1 MSGGHR
7 ADDPRSL
14 KPSDPVSTILSW
26 VSSRG
31 IEVRV
36 WPAGDGEAEGGAPP
50 HPILYL
56 VDADAAP
63 PVCSDG
69 EDWVRRPLDFGEVR
83 SRCDRLVQ
91 VARETGT
98 MVVRVDD
105 DDVLHVGEETWALS
119 HHEAR
124 LLRLLIEHLGTVV
137 DRTAMAEALWPD
149 RDPSDHP
156 SLNNP
161 IRRLRTR
168 LRSAPLELR
177 NMHGRGLLLVGPT
190 PSTSEGSAAD
200 LSGDS

>member
-1 MSGGHR
+1 VTPGAGSGR
-7 ADDPRSL
+7 PPPL
-14 KPSDPVSTILSW
+14 PPSDPVSTIRSW
-26 VSSRG
+26 ISSRG
-31 IEVRV
+31 IEVRP
-36 WPAGDGEAEGGAPP
+36 WPTPDGEAEAGSPP

-63 PVCSDG
+63 PVCSEC

-91 VARETGT
+91 VARDTGT

-105 DDVLHVGEETWALS
+105 DDLLHVGEETWALS

-124 LLRLLIEHLGTVV
+124 LMRLLIEHIGSVV
-137 DRTAMAEALWPD
+137 DRSAMAQALWPD
-149 RDPSDHP
+149 RDPTDHP
-156 SLNNP
+156 ELNNP

-177 NMHGRGLLLVGPT
+177 NLHGRGLLLVGPVRPT
-190 PSTSEGSAAD
+190 DPGS
-200 LSGDS
+200 SSKVSPGR